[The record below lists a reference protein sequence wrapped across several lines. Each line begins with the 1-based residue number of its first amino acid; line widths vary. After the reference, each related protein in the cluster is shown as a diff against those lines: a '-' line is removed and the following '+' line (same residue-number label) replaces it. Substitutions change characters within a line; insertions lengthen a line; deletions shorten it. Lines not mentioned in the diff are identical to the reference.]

1 MAVETAYVIQAQ
13 VDAHLDYQVLHR
25 TDVGDR
31 VGHAPAPLARQ
42 MQQRVA
48 DELARA
54 VEGDIAAPVGPL
66 EVRSH
71 LLWWSEQVL
80 HRGPD
85 AQGVHRVVLEE
96 QQVVV
101 GPVGVDGSLE
111 SQGVPVAHPAEPS
124 DPEWSRP
131 GRHVHPTTR
140 TWTA

>member
-1 MAVETAYVIQAQ
+1 M
-13 VDAHLDYQVLHR
+13 
-25 TDVGDR
+25 
-31 VGHAPAPLARQ
+31 
-42 MQQRVA
+42 
-48 DELARA
+48 
-54 VEGDIAAPVGPL
+54 
-66 EVRSH
+66 
-71 LLWWSEQVL
+71 
-80 HRGPD
+80 
-85 AQGVHRVVLEE
+85 VLEE